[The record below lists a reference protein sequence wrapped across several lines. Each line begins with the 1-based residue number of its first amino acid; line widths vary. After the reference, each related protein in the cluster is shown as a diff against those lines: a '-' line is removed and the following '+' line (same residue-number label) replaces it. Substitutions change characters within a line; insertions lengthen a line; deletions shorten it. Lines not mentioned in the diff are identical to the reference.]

1 MNRTQALNFV
11 AYVVD
16 DTGNGRRLHD
26 DLHAIVREGRGST
39 RDEVTGSV
47 NEEINDP
54 YFAPPQYPSRLVGWQ
69 CGFEPMFVA
78 VHSCLDVQINDQ
90 DAEEIAQEYLAEIG
104 WFSDEPTDANYIL

>member
-1 MNRTQALNFV
+1 MNRAQALKYV

-16 DTGNGRRLHD
+16 DAGNGRRLHD
-26 DLHAIVREGRGST
+26 DVHAIVREGRGST

-54 YFAPPQYPSRLVGWQ
+54 DFAPPQYPSRLVGWQ

-78 VHSCLDVQINDQ
+78 VHSYLDVEIDDQ
-90 DAEEIAQEYLAEIG
+90 DAEEMAQEYLTEIG
-104 WFSDEPTDANYIL
+104 WFSDEPASASYII